1 MSETVMSETEP
12 ASRTTSRRSFL
23 IAAAVLPVIGAT
35 PFLVDRMRNSSSVLT
50 TPTAPEIRITSND
63 GRYQA
68 FADPLPDGA
77 SIYAPGGRT
86 ESTIAVRDQ
95 LTGTTRTMTLDRNLE
110 PEAFSPDGRTLFAID
125 HRPAEA
131 PVAYR
136 VSTIDIEAATLTETL
151 GPLKTQLAEE
161 MRGSGRQQVWSPRG
175 DQLYTLYIRQYH
187 DHGHV
192 EPGAAAHDHSANQ
205 TAAFVHVLD
214 VATDWAL
221 CVDLPE
227 GFGLG
232 PFDTTA
238 IMIDATGTTIT
249 VVDHALGSLVEVTRL
264 PDTAAVV
271 GQFMVS
277 NLLPIVD

>member
-1 MSETVMSETEP
+1 MSESMSEA
-12 ASRTTSRRSFL
+12 ASAPHTTSRRRFL
-23 IAAAVLPVIGAT
+23 VATAALPVIGAA
-35 PFLVDRMRNSSSVLT
+35 PFVVDRFRNSASVPT
-50 TPTAPEIRITSND
+50 TPAAPEVRITSND

-68 FADPLPDGA
+68 LANPLPDGA

-95 LTGTTRTMTLDRNLE
+95 LTGQTQTMTLDRNLE
-110 PEAFSPDGRTLFAID
+110 PEAFSPDGQTLFAID
-125 HRPAEA
+125 HRPAED

-136 VSTIDIEAATLTETL
+136 VSTIDLDTATITETL
-151 GPLKTQLAEE
+151 GPLKTELVEE

-192 EPGAAAHDHSANQ
+192 EPGASAHNHSVNQ

-214 VATDWAL
+214 VATNWAL

-232 PFDTTA
+232 PPDTTA
-238 IMIDATGTTIT
+238 IMIDETGTTIT
-249 VVDHALGSLVEVTRL
+249 VVDHALGSMVEVTRL
-264 PDTAAVV
+264 RDTAARI

-277 NLLPIVD
+277 NLMPISD

>member
-1 MSETVMSETEP
+1 MSEPMSEAASE
-12 ASRTTSRRSFL
+12 SRTTSRRRFL
-23 IAAAVLPVIGAT
+23 VATVALPVIGVA
-35 PFLVDRMRNSSSVLT
+35 PFVVDRLRTSPPVT
-50 TPTAPEIRITSND
+50 TSPGALEVRITSND

-68 FADPLPDGA
+68 LAHPLPDGA

-110 PEAFSPDGRTLFAID
+110 PEAFSPNGRTLFAID
-125 HRPAEA
+125 HRPARD

-136 VSTIDIEAATLTETL
+136 VSTIDLESATITATL
-151 GPLKTQLAEE
+151 GPLKGELVEE

-187 DHGHV
+187 DHGYV
-192 EPGAAAHDHSANQ
+192 EPGATAHDHSANQ

-227 GFGLG
+227 RFGLG
-232 PFDTTA
+232 PPDTTA
-238 IMIDATGTTIT
+238 IMIDETGTTIT
-249 VVDHALGSLVEVTRL
+249 AVDHALGSMVEVTRL
-264 PDTAAVV
+264 GDTAAGI
-271 GQFMVS
+271 GQFAVS
-277 NLLPIVD
+277 NLMPISG